1 MVDAKREQIN
11 AEIIAYAQ
19 TCIDNA
25 DSMPLV
31 KED

>member
-11 AEIIAYAQ
+11 AEIKEYAQ

-25 DSMPLV
+25 DNMPLV
-31 KED
+31 LED